1 MYQHWNQLVKFNIH
15 THVHTKHIGTF
26 IGIVLNTW
34 IIFRRLNICGIDFL
48 FCFFSISILF
58 NFLFYSIVATSL
70 FTQSHPIL
78 SYLSIHCHFQY
89 NSVTSV
95 LFYIE
100 SESESHSVVSHSL
113 GPHGLYTPWNSQGQN
128 TGVRSLSLLQRIFPT
143 QGSNPGLPYCRWI
156 LYQLSHKGSPRIWSE
171 QPISSPGDKLGSPEL
186 QVDSLPTDISG
197 KPFLYR
203 THCKIAVR
211 FIPKVLNSLCCH
223 DKWCLCL

>member
-100 SESESHSVVSHSL
+100 SESESQLCPTLWDPMDYTFHGILKVRILECVAFPFSRGSSQPRDQTQASHIAGGFFTSWGTREAQEYGVS
-113 GPHGLYTPWNSQGQN
+113 
-128 TGVRSLSLLQRIFPT
+128 SLSLLQGI
-143 QGSNPGLPYCRWI
+143 NWGLLNCRWI
-156 LYQLSHKGSPRIWSE
+156 LYQLIYQESPFYTE
-171 QPISSPGDKLGSPEL
+171 
-186 QVDSLPTDISG
+186 PTA
-197 KPFLYR
+197 K
-203 THCKIAVR
+203 
-211 FIPKVLNSLCCH
+211 
-223 DKWCLCL
+223 